1 MDHPLVI
8 FSRLVTARPWLTVAA
23 LVLITFALMAGAGLR
38 EPPPTTEETLPEGP
52 VRETLAEIDEIF
64 GASGESNVVTL
75 IFRGEAL
82 TPDGLAQMADLIG
95 AIAGNAQVADLMVPD
110 NPIVSPHLL
119 VQAALQAPDLTEVTQ
134 TEIDSVGAIPQLA
147 AALDALTGND
157 ADGTPVAIATV
168 RLASSDFDSVA
179 AAERWINETAAA
191 SEGSLQASSFS
202 PIVVE
207 DEYQEAT
214 EVGMLPV
221 TGLALL
227 VIVALLALFLRTPA
241 DVLLTL
247 AGLVMAI
254 LWITGVEGMLG
265 PSGLGL
271 IGPPNSLT
279 TMVPI
284 IIIGLTVDYA
294 IQIVTHYREQRVEGL
309 PVTESVRTGLRI
321 VTVPLILAA
330 VTTMVSLF
338 ASLFSPIGI
347 VGDFGVVAGLGV
359 GLSLI
364 VMLTLLPCGRFI
376 IDRRREAR
384 QTLREPRPVAQALP
398 GIEGA
403 AGLLGRSVTNRP
415 APFIAGVLLVTVA
428 LGFAATGIE
437 SEFSIRD
444 ILPRGG
450 QVLEDMDT
458 LEEAVGGA
466 TELTSVLIKA
476 EATEA
481 RTLLNLRD
489 LDAAF
494 ANPTVRPAAVAGP
507 ILGTYEELVRDW
519 VTESGEPGD
528 KYDPELAALYDEA
541 AAGIAIDGALMQEV
555 LDRIEAADPALER
568 VLVNDPNGIDSI
580 LLQFPAYTNEPSQT
594 ATLQGEIEALW
605 FGNDENVTATSDSI
619 VSITVTDSI
628 TRRQTEAISATVAVA
643 LTVLAVFFWVT
654 IRQPMLSIVAVGP
667 IVLVLICVLGT
678 MALIGIPYT
687 LITSIITAL
696 SIGIGVDYTIHVIH
710 RYREEFARHRN
721 PETAAVRTLSITG
734 SALLGSGLTT
744 ALGLGM
750 LVLAPLAAS
759 QQFGF
764 TAAITIFYS
773 LLFSIL
779 VVPPAMTVWGAYQ
792 NMRLRSMVERMWD
805 DLDVAIEETHRRL
818 EGEGQGQS

>member
-1 MDHPLVI
+1 MNQPLVI

-23 LVLITFALMAGAGLR
+23 LVLITFALLAGADLR
-38 EPPPTTEETLPEGP
+38 EPPPTTEETLPDGA

-64 GASGESNVVTL
+64 GASGESNVVTFL
-75 IFRGEAL
+75 FRGEAL
-82 TPDGLAQMADLIG
+82 TPAGLSQMAELID
-95 AIAGNAQVADLMVPD
+95 AVTSNPQVADLLVPD
-110 NPIVSPHLL
+110 NPVVSPHLL
-119 VQAALQAPDLTEVTQ
+119 VQVALQSADLSGITQ
-134 TEIDSVGAIPQLA
+134 AEIDSTGGIPQIA

-157 ADGTPVAIATV
+157 ADGDPITIATL
-168 RLASSDFDSVA
+168 RLASSDFDLVA
-179 AAERWINETAAA
+179 EAERWINESAAA
-191 SEGSLQASSFS
+191 SEGPLEASSIS
-202 PIVVE
+202 PIIIE

-227 VIVALLALFLRTPA
+227 VIVILLAVFLRTPA

-254 LWITGVEGMLG
+254 LWITGVEGLLG
-265 PSGLGL
+265 PRGLGL

-309 PVTESVRTGLRI
+309 PVTESIRTGLRI

-359 GLSLI
+359 GLSLV

-384 QTLREPRPVAQALP
+384 QTLREPRPVSQALP
-398 GIEGA
+398 GIERA
-403 AGLLGRSVTNRP
+403 AGLLGRSVTSRP
-415 APFIAGVLLVTVA
+415 APYIVGVLAVTVA
-428 LGFAATGIE
+428 LGFAATDIE

-458 LEEAVGGA
+458 LDEAVGGA
-466 TELTSVLIKA
+466 TELTSILIKA
-476 EATEA
+476 EATET
-481 RTLLNLRD
+481 RTLINLRD

-494 ANPTVRPAAVAGP
+494 SNASVRPAAAAGP
-507 ILGTYEELVRDW
+507 ILGTYEKVVRDW
-519 VTESGEPGD
+519 VTASGEPGD
-528 KYDPELAALYDEA
+528 KFDPELAALYDQA
-541 AAGIAIDGALMQEV
+541 TAGVEVDRALMQEV
-555 LDRIEAADPALER
+555 LDRIGRNDPALDR
-568 VLVNDPNGIDSI
+568 LLVNDPNGIDSI
-580 LLQFPAYTNEPSQT
+580 LVQFPAYNNEPSQT
-594 ATLQGEIEALW
+594 ATLQEEIEALW
-605 FGNDENVTATSDSI
+605 FGDDENVTATSDSI

-643 LTVLAVFFWVT
+643 LTVLAVFFWIT

-710 RYREEFARHRN
+710 RYREEFAKHRN

-818 EGEGQGQS
+818 EGQGQN

>member
-1 MDHPLVI
+1 MNQPLVI

-23 LVLITFALMAGAGLR
+23 LVLITFALLAGADLR
-38 EPPPTTEETLPEGP
+38 EPPPTTEETLPDGA

-64 GASGESNVVTL
+64 GASGESNVVTFL
-75 IFRGEAL
+75 FRGEAL
-82 TPDGLAQMADLIG
+82 TPAGLSQMADLID
-95 AIAGNAQVADLMVPD
+95 AVTGNPQVADLLVPD
-110 NPIVSPHLL
+110 NPVVAPHLL
-119 VQAALQAPDLTEVTQ
+119 VQGALQLTDLSGITQ
-134 TEIDSVGAIPQLA
+134 AEIDSTGGIPQIA

-157 ADGTPVAIATV
+157 ADGDPITIATL
-168 RLASSDFDSVA
+168 RLASSDFDLVA
-179 AAERWINETAAA
+179 EAERWINESAAA
-191 SEGSLQASSFS
+191 SEGPLEASSIS
-202 PIVVE
+202 PIIIE

-227 VIVALLALFLRTPA
+227 VIVILLAVFLRTPA

-254 LWITGVEGMLG
+254 LWITGVEGLLG
-265 PSGLGL
+265 PRGLGL

-309 PVTESVRTGLRI
+309 PVTESIRTGLRI

-359 GLSLI
+359 GLSLV

-384 QTLREPRPVAQALP
+384 QTLREPRPVSQALP

-403 AGLLGRSVTNRP
+403 AGLLGRSVTSRP
-415 APFIAGVLLVTVA
+415 APYIVGVLAVTVA
-428 LGFAATGIE
+428 LGFAATDIE

-458 LEEAVGGA
+458 LDEAVGGA
-466 TELTSVLIKA
+466 TELTSILIKA
-476 EATEA
+476 EATET
-481 RTLLNLRD
+481 RTLINLRD

-494 ANPTVRPAAVAGP
+494 SNASVRPAAAAGP
-507 ILGTYEELVRDW
+507 ILGTYEKVVRDW
-519 VTESGEPGD
+519 VTASGEPGD
-528 KYDPELAALYDEA
+528 KFDPDLAALYDQA
-541 AAGIAIDGALMQEV
+541 TAGVEVDRALMQEV
-555 LDRIEAADPALER
+555 LDRIGRNDAALDRL
-568 VLVNDPNGIDSI
+568 LVNDPNGIDSI
-580 LLQFPAYTNEPSQT
+580 LVQFPAYNNEPSQT
-594 ATLQGEIEALW
+594 ATLQEEIEALW
-605 FGNDENVTATSDSI
+605 FGDDENVTATSDSI

-643 LTVLAVFFWVT
+643 LTVLAVFFWIT

-710 RYREEFARHRN
+710 RYREEFAKHRN

-818 EGEGQGQS
+818 EGQGQN